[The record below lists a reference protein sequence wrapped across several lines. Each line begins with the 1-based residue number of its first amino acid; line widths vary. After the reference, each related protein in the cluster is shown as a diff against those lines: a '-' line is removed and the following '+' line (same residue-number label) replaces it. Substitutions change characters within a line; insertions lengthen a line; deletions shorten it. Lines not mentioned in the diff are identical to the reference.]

1 VTKPVSH
8 TDFAEASI
16 VDPITFFVVYRTGSK
31 SAFAQW
37 SHIHI

>member
-1 VTKPVSH
+1 VCHAGFTQ
-8 TDFAEASI
+8 ASI
-16 VDPITFFVVYRTGSK
+16 IDPITFFVVYRTGSK